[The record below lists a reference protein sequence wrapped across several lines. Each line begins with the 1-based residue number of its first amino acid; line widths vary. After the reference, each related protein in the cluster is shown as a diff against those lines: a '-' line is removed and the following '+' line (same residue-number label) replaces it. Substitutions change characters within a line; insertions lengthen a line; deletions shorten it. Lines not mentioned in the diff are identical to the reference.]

1 MWGTAPENSI
11 FSPTFRLRDGR
22 EHSELAFTDREAAL
36 LLEGRDDDVSFFWAL
51 IHLGI
56 RTASLTNL
64 DPPGSEDIELAF
76 RSFERL
82 ATPGYCHI
90 GHLAYLDSSPEREG
104 VVHVAEPLDAVRNR
118 VETRCSEGS
127 EDWVGS
133 CWLVNTEEGNEAL
146 RSYLRLQA

>member
-1 MWGTAPENSI
+1 MWGTAPGNSI

-22 EHSELAFTDREAAL
+22 DDSDLTFTEREAAL
-36 LLEGRDDDVSFFWAL
+36 LLEGLDDDVSFFWAL

-56 RTASLTNL
+56 RTASLTDL
-64 DPPGSEDIELAF
+64 EPPGSEEIELAF

-82 ATPGYCHI
+82 TAPGYCHI
-90 GHLAYLDSSPEREG
+90 GHITYVDSGREREG
-104 VVHVAEPLDAVRNR
+104 VVHVAEPLEAVRTR
-118 VETRCSEGS
+118 VETRCSDGS

-133 CWLVNTEEGNEAL
+133 CWLVNTQEGNDAL